1 MAEGG
6 LSPSEVGREIAGHAQ
21 AEGGRRDWVIAVV
34 EASLLA
40 VVAVLAAWSGYASAK
55 WATESRLDLARASTA
70 RTEAASEE
78 LVATTT
84 RNFDASTFTAWFVAD
99 VAGNKEK
106 MALAERRFRPGFLV
120 AFNAWLATNPDTN
133 TSAPPGP
140 TYMPEYQQPDA
151 DRAAL
156 LNKKADTFYA
166 RGSQDG
172 TRGDDYVRITVYLAT
187 VLFLIAIAGHFQI
200 RGVRIGL
207 IVVGSAVLVFSVVQL
222 LGLPLPPA

>member
-6 LSPSEVGREIAGHAQ
+6 LSPSEVGREIAGHAHD
-21 AEGGRRDWVIAVV
+21 EGARRDWVIAVI

-99 VAGNKEK
+99 VAGNTDK
-106 MALAERRFRPGFLV
+106 MSLAERRFRPGFLV

-133 TSAPPGP
+133 PNAPPGP
-140 TYMPEYQQPDA
+140 TYMPEYQQPDQA
-151 DRAAL
+151 
-156 LNKKADTFYA
+156 KADSLYA
-166 RGSQDG
+166 QGSQDG

-207 IVVGSAVLVFSVVQL
+207 IVVGGAVLVFSVVQL